1 MILWK
6 FPTQNLLSLQKLWNA
21 WIPLISRIYGN
32 GKRTAL
38 NARVIVVIK
47 RLKPPCLL
55 ENEGIEKMEKKHTR
69 LNSQTDCRRFLA
81 RAINET
87 KAGAM
92 KPDFLRALTYS
103 IKVLSQILS
112 DSDLEERIAKLE
124 NQILNRKVLKK

>member
-1 MILWK
+1 MK
-6 FPTQNLLSLQKLWNA
+6 
-21 WIPLISRIYGN
+21 
-32 GKRTAL
+32 TARHAL
-38 NARVIVVIK
+38 VIVSIK

-92 KPDFLRALTYS
+92 TPDFLRALTYS
-103 IKVLSQILS
+103 IKTLSGILS
-112 DSDLEERIAKLE
+112 DSDLEERIERLE
-124 NQILNRKVLKK
+124 KQILNGKVQNNERQIAGRF

>member
-1 MILWK
+1 M
-6 FPTQNLLSLQKLWNA
+6 Q
-21 WIPLISRIYGN
+21 
-32 GKRTAL
+32 TAR
-38 NARVIVVIK
+38 NARVIVSIK
-47 RLKPPCLL
+47 RLKTPCLL

-103 IKVLSQILS
+103 IKVLSGILT
-112 DSDLEERIAKLE
+112 DSDLEQRILILE
-124 NQILNRKVLKK
+124 EKILHGKELKNVRQITGRF